1 MTVIPVKSYS
11 EVRDDPLTL
20 PDKTLS
26 GPTQCSLKVQGQFLA
41 TLRRG
46 DKITKQNV
54 YVVQQLNRALLGL
67 PAIEALQVVSFIEP
81 VQASEV
87 FTLFP
92 KLFTGL
98 GKLKDNYQIKLRS
111 DAKPYTLQVP
121 RRVALPLL
129 PKVEAEL
136 QRMEALG
143 VISKI
148 EEPTE
153 WCSPMVVVPKQN
165 GTVRICVDLT
175 KLNESVQRERLLLPS
190 VEQTLAQISGAKYFS
205 KLDANSGFWQIQ
217 LAHES
222 SKLTTFITPFGR
234 FAFNRLPFG
243 ITSAPEY
250 FQHKMSEILT
260 GLERVVCLIDDI
272 LIYGNTEEQHDKR
285 LKAALSQI
293 SKAGLTLSK
302 EKCVFGVTK
311 ISFLGQ
317 SVDSDGIKPD
327 PRKLEAIHAIKS
339 PSNVS
344 ELRRFLGMINQL
356 SKFSPHLAD
365 KTQPL
370 RLLLSSKNHWSWGK
384 DQEEAFTKLKES
396 LTSTEVL
403 ALYDPNLDTV
413 DSADASAYGLG
424 AVMRQKQT
432 NGDLRP
438 VAYISRTLNSTEV
451 KYAQIEKEALAA
463 TWACE

>member
-1 MTVIPVKSYS
+1 MYVI
-11 EVRDDPLTL
+11 
-20 PDKTLS
+20 
-26 GPTQCSLKVQGQFLA
+26 
-41 TLRRG
+41 
-46 DKITKQNV
+46 
-54 YVVQQLNRALLGL
+54 QQLNRALLGL

-148 EEPTE
+148 EEPTQ

-234 FAFNRLPFG
+234 FAFNRFDVW
-243 ITSAPEY
+243 Y
-250 FQHKMSEILT
+250 
-260 GLERVVCLIDDI
+260 
-272 LIYGNTEEQHDKR
+272 N
-285 LKAALSQI
+285 
-293 SKAGLTLSK
+293 
-302 EKCVFGVTK
+302 
-311 ISFLGQ
+311 
-317 SVDSDGIKPD
+317 
-327 PRKLEAIHAIKS
+327 
-339 PSNVS
+339 
-344 ELRRFLGMINQL
+344 
-356 SKFSPHLAD
+356 
-365 KTQPL
+365 
-370 RLLLSSKNHWSWGK
+370 
-384 DQEEAFTKLKES
+384 
-396 LTSTEVL
+396 
-403 ALYDPNLDTV
+403 
-413 DSADASAYGLG
+413 
-424 AVMRQKQT
+424 
-432 NGDLRP
+432 LRP
-438 VAYISRTLNSTEV
+438 RIFSV
-451 KYAQIEKEALAA
+451 
-463 TWACE
+463 